1 MRRENRFSGF
11 LCAAA
16 FVALLTLMSSA
27 HGQVQ
32 GFADVNMSKMANYQ
46 NECAVAKN
54 PTNKLQLFASCNNAT
69 GGLFAA
75 RSTDGG
81 LSWTYPDAADK
92 TIADGDANQGPL
104 ACCDPALAW
113 DTFGNLFITYLGNA
127 NTVET
132 ILSQDGGATF
142 TNLVTFGPASVD
154 QPSVA
159 VGAGSVWIVWNQAGQ
174 MRASGAAVT
183 GLGTVGAFNAP
194 QVIPGTA
201 NCSFGDVVV
210 APGGAVVQACETLLS
225 ATGETQETIMVN
237 IDADGL
243 GPNNFGAAIAATT
256 TNVGGF
262 DSIPAQ
268 SSRTVDAEPGLA
280 FDNNPMSGHFAR
292 LYLVYTEEPTDENN
306 DTNIMVRF
314 SDNNGGNWSA
324 PIRVDDDMTNRSQFL
339 PRIATNLL
347 SGNIGVCWH
356 DARNSPGNNTM
367 EEFCT
372 IATPSGASPA
382 FMANAQIGDALS
394 AGTGSNPPVAG
405 QFDIQFGDYS
415 GMAYFQGL
423 VHPAWADTSNSTAD
437 NPDGTTRYDAYT
449 DRVWGGPAAMEG
461 DQHITTVSGVHYDF
475 QGGGEYVSLRDADGT
490 EVQTRQT
497 PVATSFNP
505 GANPYT
511 GLATCVS
518 LNTAVAAQVGTHR
531 VTYQPNLSGVP
542 DPSGLQLRI
551 DGSLT
556 TLGASGIDLGSGGRI
571 TRTTAAGGIQIEFP
585 NETVL
590 SVVPGWWPSESKWY
604 LNVDVLR
611 TPSLEGL
618 MGATM
623 RGSWLPALPDGTS
636 MGPKP
641 ASLHQRYVDL
651 YQKFGEAWRVSDKTS
666 LFDYAPGTSTA
677 TFTLKSWPMETPP
690 CVIPET
696 KPVEPTTLQ
705 VAEQACLG
713 VTDKNMHADC
723 VFDVRVT
730 GNTRF
735 AETYLQSQRI
745 KLGATTTTVADDED
759 PTQVGE
765 TAAFTAIVTRGPF
778 SGKGVPI
785 GSVQFSV

>member
-1 MRRENRFSGF
+1 M
-11 LCAAA
+11 
-16 FVALLTLMSSA
+16 
-27 HGQVQ
+27 
-32 GFADVNMSKMANYQ
+32 
-46 NECAVAKN
+46 
-54 PTNKLQLFASCNNAT
+54 
-69 GGLFAA
+69 
-75 RSTDGG
+75 
-81 LSWTYPDAADK
+81 
-92 TIADGDANQGPL
+92 
-104 ACCDPALAW
+104 
-113 DTFGNLFITYLGNA
+113 
-127 NTVET
+127 
-132 ILSQDGGATF
+132 
-142 TNLVTFGPASVD
+142 
-154 QPSVA
+154 
-159 VGAGSVWIVWNQAGQ
+159 
-174 MRASGAAVT
+174 
-183 GLGTVGAFNAP
+183 
-194 QVIPGTA
+194 
-201 NCSFGDVVV
+201 
-210 APGGAVVQACETLLS
+210 
-225 ATGETQETIMVN
+225 
-237 IDADGL
+237 
-243 GPNNFGAAIAATT
+243 
-256 TNVGGF
+256 
-262 DSIPAQ
+262 
-268 SSRTVDAEPGLA
+268 
-280 FDNNPMSGHFAR
+280 
-292 LYLVYTEEPTDENN
+292 
-306 DTNIMVRF
+306 
-314 SDNNGGNWSA
+314 
-324 PIRVDDDMTNRSQFL
+324 
-339 PRIATNLL
+339 
-347 SGNIGVCWH
+347 
-356 DARNSPGNNTM
+356 
-367 EEFCT
+367 
-372 IATPSGASPA
+372 
-382 FMANAQIGDALS
+382 
-394 AGTGSNPPVAG
+394 
-405 QFDIQFGDYS
+405 
-415 GMAYFQGL
+415 
-423 VHPAWADTSNSTAD
+423 
-437 NPDGTTRYDAYT
+437 
-449 DRVWGGPAAMEG
+449 
-461 DQHITTVSGVHYDF
+461 
-475 QGGGEYVSLRDADGT
+475 
-490 EVQTRQT
+490 
-497 PVATSFNP
+497 
-505 GANPYT
+505 
-511 GLATCVS
+511 
-518 LNTAVAAQVGTHR
+518 
-531 VTYQPNLSGVP
+531 TYQPNLSGVP